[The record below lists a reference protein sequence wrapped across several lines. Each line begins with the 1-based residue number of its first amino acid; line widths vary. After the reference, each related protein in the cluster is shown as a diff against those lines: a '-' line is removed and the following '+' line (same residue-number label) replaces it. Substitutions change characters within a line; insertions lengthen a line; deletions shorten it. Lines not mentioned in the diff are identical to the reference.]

1 MQFFTLAA
9 LFGAAA
15 MAAPAAQTPDCP
27 NPAHCQGPPDVNSY
41 ENVNFK
47 DYTIRKNNGT
57 LQSVSFKIDGRNATD
72 LSCVGGPYPTLP
84 APIVNCG
91 DSKYRF
97 AMTKD
102 INGDYPITL
111 YHELGTAY
119 VHRVTQTLDDRLTY
133 ANSVGFWGQGVVPTY
148 CHAGG
153 NGPNDFVCSQVA
165 QYTLVIAASG

>member
-15 MAAPAAQTPDCP
+15 MAAPAPQTSDCP

-47 DYTIRKNNGT
+47 DYSIRKNNGT
-57 LQSVSFKIDGRNATD
+57 LQSVSFKIDARNATD
-72 LSCVGGPYPTLP
+72 LECVGGPYPTFP

-91 DSKYRF
+91 ESKYRF
-97 AMTKD
+97 AMTED
-102 INGDYPITL
+102 INGDYPVTL
-111 YHELGTAY
+111 YHELGPGF
-119 VHRVTQTLDDRLTY
+119 
-133 ANSVGFWGQGVVPTY
+133 GFWGKGVVPTY

-153 NGPNDFVCSQVA
+153 NGPNDFICSQVS
-165 QYTLVIAASG
+165 QYTMVIATSG

>member
-15 MAAPAAQTPDCP
+15 MAAPAPQTSDCP

-111 YHELGTAY
+111 YHELGTA
-119 VHRVTQTLDDRLTY
+119 
-133 ANSVGFWGQGVVPTY
+133 VGFWGQGVVPTY